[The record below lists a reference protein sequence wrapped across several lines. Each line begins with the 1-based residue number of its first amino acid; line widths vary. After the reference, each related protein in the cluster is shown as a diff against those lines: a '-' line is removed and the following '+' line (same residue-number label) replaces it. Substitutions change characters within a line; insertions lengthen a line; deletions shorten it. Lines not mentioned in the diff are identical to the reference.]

1 MFTKSSP
8 IEIKADP
15 GGTVEG
21 MAWSFAH
28 APDLVGDHIL
38 PAAFTHADRLP
49 MKLEHKGDIGQW
61 ERVTVDDGGLRVAGQ
76 IDRSTKAGRDAAAQA
91 ADGALSG
98 LSIGFAGE
106 FQKSGTNRIFT
117 RAELAEVS
125 LVSQPANTGARVTA
139 IKSLAECQSI
149 AEFEK
154 SLKDRLGI
162 SRRQARAIANT
173 AWPLFNSEDP
183 DDIAGILKSFS
194 LLR

>member
-8 IEIKADP
+8 IEIKAN
-15 GGTVEG
+15 GGSVEG
-21 MAWSFAH
+21 IAWSFAH

-38 PAAFTHADRLP
+38 PAAFAFSDTVP
-49 MKLEHKGDIGQW
+49 MQLEHKSAIGTW
-61 ERVTVDDGGLRVAGQ
+61 SSVTVDADALRVSGQ
-76 IDRSTKAGRDAAAQA
+76 IDRSTKAGKEAAAKA
-91 ADGALSG
+91 ADGGLSG

-106 FQKSGTNRIFT
+106 FQKSGSNRIFT
-117 RAELAEVS
+117 KAELAEVS

-173 AWPLFNSEDP
+173 AWPIFNES
-183 DDIAGILKSFS
+183 DDAEIIETLSQFS